1 MSQFTI
7 MLKSMKCV
15 TWVLYKSGY
24 YGSFWP
30 KTEPMTLFVQ
40 NFRTF
45 VQSQHFRI
53 LMLCKVLEKKNIK
66 VFIT

>member
-1 MSQFTI
+1 MD
-7 MLKSMKCV
+7 L
-15 TWVLYKSGY
+15 
-24 YGSFWP
+24 WP

-53 LMLCKVLEKKNIK
+53 LMQCKVLEKKNIK